1 MQKKRAVS
9 SRAERMQQRK
19 EKTTVQPIVKKRVRT
34 KSLEPVADHSPSED
48 SKKGS
53 DRKDV
58 LATELPDFN
67 ISLLRKSFKQ

>member
-1 MQKKRAVS
+1 
-9 SRAERMQQRK
+9 MQQRK

-48 SKKGS
+48 RSKDS

-58 LATELPDFN
+58 LATEMPDFN